1 MGLKAFTTCA
11 LAWSTRQR
19 SGTYTES
26 TPRVAGHSGCWS
38 GLRSS
43 RQCFLSRASR
53 FSLQAMFSAIRCPKW
68 LLGSADLL
76 HNSEKVSMTVA
87 KQRISSMTTPQL
99 QASAALPL
107 YSGSVR
113 TSGATKGMVPH
124 TERHITCR
132 PSVTAR
138 SKPCNFS
145 KGSGSSGVSTRVKF
159 SGLRSLWQIPG
170 PSCTWAMT
178 ENIWMMMEQIFSG
191 ERYCLSLSTGPSRL
205 LSRWKRFTLPQ
216 NSMRKVMCV
225 LEW

>member
-159 SGLRSLWQIPG
+159 SGLRSLWQMPG
-170 PSCTWAMT
+170 PLWRCAKTASICLMTDWTCGRGKSCLW
-178 ENIWMMMEQIFSG
+178 S
-191 ERYCLSLSTGPSRL
+191 SS
-205 LSRWKRFTLPQ
+205 
-216 NSMRKVMCV
+216 V
-225 LEW
+225 